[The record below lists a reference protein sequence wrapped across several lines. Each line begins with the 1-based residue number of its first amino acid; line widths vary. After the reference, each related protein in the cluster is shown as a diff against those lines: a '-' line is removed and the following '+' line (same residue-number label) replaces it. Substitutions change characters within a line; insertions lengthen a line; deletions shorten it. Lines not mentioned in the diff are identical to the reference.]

1 MKFWT
6 YLVPSEW
13 IRSLQNDDGI
23 DLSRR
28 IQPPSASREPSRLVQ
43 IIVSNHLATSFI
55 VLSRVYVKHK
65 RSLTRMSR
73 HGSSIKR
80 VANVVSPAEPVE
92 ERSRRHL

>member
-28 IQPPSASREPSRLVQ
+28 IQPPSASRKPSRLIQ

-55 VLSRVYVKHK
+55 MFEK
-65 RSLTRMSR
+65 RLPPNR
-73 HGSSIKR
+73 
-80 VANVVSPAEPVE
+80 
-92 ERSRRHL
+92 RSRNRPRMIQ